1 MWSFVIVSLQFSVDL
16 RTVFK
21 FNGNKTSSCTK
32 IMFFLYCH
40 IIPVST
46 GTTCWHSDSLHVM
59 AITIK
64 LCSNVSLLLYNLLPH
79 VGIKSGWAF
88 LFGSIPTSWTART
101 FKEMLLPKN
110 ITKMKVIE
118 YDSFQHTFCIK
129 FHETSET
136 EYSTLVAN
144 YDRLI

>member
-1 MWSFVIVSLQFSVDL
+1 MEIKPHHGLKL
-16 RTVFK
+16 
-21 FNGNKTSSCTK
+21 C
-32 IMFFLYCH
+32 FLYCH
-40 IIPVST
+40 IILMST

-64 LCSNVSLLLYNLLPH
+64 LCYCSNVSLLLYNLLPH
-79 VGIKSGWAF
+79 VGIKSGWPF

-110 ITKMKVIE
+110 ITKMKVTE
-118 YDSFQHTFCIK
+118 YGSFQHTFCIK
-129 FHETSET
+129 FHETWER

-144 YDRLI
+144 YDRFI